1 MGSLCISRAMSSKC
15 PQTLLQTKPNIAEYL
30 YFGLFL
36 LWLIQARGKMF
47 SLIKDSLVPEVE
59 PEAGFHYF
67 PFNKWNFPE
76 TTTGRLWT
84 EPHSFAGHLPTR
96 ALWRGSGRILPAEA
110 WATVLHSG
118 QFGQRLTVKTGGGRV
133 LTAHSFSE
141 NSPFVVLSGEEQTVS
156 ESKGR
161 CRSSI
166 QIRCVA
172 GPEGRPSATLLA
184 EAHCTWAWRGPG
196 PAWAGLP
203 MYGHPIRLLN
213 TWGPKGN
220 CTLPLQT

>member
-1 MGSLCISRAMSSKC
+1 
-15 PQTLLQTKPNIAEYL
+15 
-30 YFGLFL
+30 
-36 LWLIQARGKMF
+36 MF
-47 SLIKDSLVPEVE
+47 SLIKDSLVPEEE

-67 PFNKWNFPE
+67 PLNKWNFPE

-84 EPHSFAGHLPTR
+84 EPHSFAGHLSTR
-96 ALWRGSGRILPAEA
+96 ALSRGSRRTLPAESR
-110 WATVLHSG
+110 ATVLHSG
-118 QFGQRLTVKTGGGRV
+118 QVGQRLTVKRVGGLV

-161 CRSSI
+161 CRSSF

-184 EAHCTWAWRGPG
+184 GPTARGPG
-196 PAWAGLP
+196 GALGQHGLGCP
-203 MYGHPIRLLN
+203 RTGTPSAL
-213 TWGPKGN
+213 
-220 CTLPLQT
+220 